1 MRKLGRT
8 SRSGALFLLLLSIL
22 INTAGGIQASG
33 ETAVNRNEDPVVLR
47 GSVLSSTLNMPVG
60 KIFAYAYDG
69 AVWRQ
74 IPAQVDEVN
83 ATGNYV
89 AAEDGLFD
97 ANDELVFMAK
107 DLGVKAVDPPSG
119 GGQPLVPAWYEVQ
132 VTDPLVPGAS
142 GWVYVVASS
151 ALTSVF
157 PEDYVSFD
165 PALHRITGENYKL
178 GFATPK
184 LWVDYLTLSDGSVD
198 IIDRTPKLRACRSF
212 ICVNENSLPDV
223 QDDLVKDGRVRLIF
237 RQGKVLAYASLATV
251 EGSFNIPSSL
261 APDSLRFSTDFNASA
276 SNSTFYNAAV
286 PGGVVVNGVPDNV
299 PANPLSTWS
308 QLSRATGTVVQVS
321 DVGQVGGV
329 QTNYYVDDQQIDNTD
344 TGDQRRYGDNGIR
357 VNNPNLSFSLKFAF
371 FFLNSSQP
379 NIGASYVSCLQQ
391 SLIATPRLQVL
402 QQSRQ
407 VYLPMLAVR

>member
-132 VTDPLVPGAS
+132 VTDPLVPGAVWM
-142 GWVYVVASS
+142 G
-151 ALTSVF
+151 L
-157 PEDYVSFD
+157 
-165 PALHRITGENYKL
+165 R
-178 GFATPK
+178 
-184 LWVDYLTLSDGSVD
+184 GS
-198 IIDRTPKLRACRSF
+198 IQ
-212 ICVNENSLPDV
+212 CV
-223 QDDLVKDGRVRLIF
+223 
-237 RQGKVLAYASLATV
+237 
-251 EGSFNIPSSL
+251 
-261 APDSLRFSTDFNASA
+261 
-276 SNSTFYNAAV
+276 
-286 PGGVVVNGVPDNV
+286 
-299 PANPLSTWS
+299 
-308 QLSRATGTVVQVS
+308 
-321 DVGQVGGV
+321 DVG
-329 QTNYYVDDQQIDNTD
+329 
-344 TGDQRRYGDNGIR
+344 
-357 VNNPNLSFSLKFAF
+357 LS
-371 FFLNSSQP
+371 
-379 NIGASYVSCLQQ
+379 
-391 SLIATPRLQVL
+391 
-402 QQSRQ
+402 
-407 VYLPMLAVR
+407 

>member
-1 MRKLGRT
+1 MRKLRRAN
-8 SRSGALFLLLLSIL
+8 RSGALFLLLLSIL
-22 INTAGGIQASG
+22 VNTVGGVHASG
-33 ETAVNRNEDPVVLR
+33 ETAVNRNEEPVILR
-47 GSVLSSTLNMPVG
+47 GSALPSTLGMPVG
-60 KIFAYAYDG
+60 KIFVYAYDG

-74 IPAQVDEVN
+74 IPGQVDEIN
-83 ATGNYV
+83 ASGNYV

-107 DLGVKAVDPPSG
+107 DLGVKAVAPPSS
-119 GGQPLVPAWYEVQ
+119 GGQPLAPAWYEVQ
-132 VTDPLVPGAS
+132 VTDPLQSGAS

-184 LWVDYLTLSDGSVD
+184 LWADYLTLSDGSVD
-198 IIDRTPKLRACRSF
+198 ILDRTPKLRACRF
-212 ICVNENSLPDV
+212 IFCVNENSLPDV
-223 QDDLVKDGRVRLIF
+223 QDDLVKDGRVRLIL

-251 EGSFNIPSSL
+251 VGSFSIPSSL
-261 APDSLRFSTDFNASA
+261 SPDWVRFSTDFNASA

-286 PGGVVVNGVPDNV
+286 PGGVVINGLPDNV
-299 PANPLSTWS
+299 PTSPLSTWS
-308 QLSRATGTVVQVS
+308 QISRGTGTVVQVS

-371 FFLNSSQP
+371 FFLNGSQP
-379 NIGASYVSCLQQ
+379 NIGASYVSRLQQ

-407 VYLPMLAVR
+407 VYLPVLGVR